1 MNSYWSRMKTQ
12 TAIMAKIEPFKNSYV
27 ERESLIWGEQ
37 YDFAQLLELD
47 SLYIQTLQANKITN
61 PLQKKALRTLLKVM
75 MDMDQAIVE
84 HDSNTLKALSSS
96 FQTLS
101 KTAQLDQMIEES
113 KTEDLTT
120 LSEVAELLEREGF
133 EMPYYDGGNR
143 DAIDFAI
150 KNIQETTADL
160 VKNATGLGAQIESM
174 VNRMKIDKEI
184 QKTEEATSDLTVE
197 ELIGNYENL
206 EIAEED
212 DDAVLNEDF
221 NNE

>member
-84 HDSNTLKALSSS
+84 HDPTTLKALSSS

-133 EMPYYDGGNR
+133 EIIGVNDGGLALAAFDRENPDVVILDIMLPKMDGWTVR
-143 DAIDFAI
+143 REIRRTSTIPIIMLSARRNEAR
-150 KNIQETTADL
+150 TSA
-160 VKNATGLGAQIESM
+160 GL
-174 VNRMKIDKEI
+174 
-184 QKTEEATSDLTVE
+184 
-197 ELIGNYENL
+197 
-206 EIAEED
+206 
-212 DDAVLNEDF
+212 F
-221 NNE
+221 